1 MDFFYDGQIRR
12 YLTQFIRAL
21 SGFHYQDG
29 EGNLVQV
36 PVRFGTLNKQTAS
49 ILRQNSENFLMQ
61 APFISAYVENL
72 ELSRARM
79 QDPTYVS
86 KVHVVERQYGYTDE
100 NGQYIEDYAAKRGAD
115 VTVER
120 LMPNPYQLSL
130 KADIWTTNIDQKLQ
144 ILEQIV
150 VLFNPAI
157 ELQTTSNYLDWTSL
171 TTLELMEIN
180 YTNQT
185 IPTGD
190 QDLEVASLKFMAPIW
205 LSPPAKVKRQG
216 VITSIIA
223 RVFDEEGNIT
233 NDLLAGSMIS
243 RQVITLYGYGVMIT
257 NNSSSGNPQYIAK
270 LLGNVEGVTNAF
282 DTQISKLGQNINWRE
297 ILERYPGKF
306 VAGYSK
312 LQLTKADGKIA
323 TATLSLDSA
332 DETIMHLTFDSQ
344 SLPPNTNIP
353 SIYRTGNNGLK
364 SPGTI
369 DAIIDPSKPITMSK
383 VNGLRYLI
391 LEDISA
397 KNRDYDVNQNNLI
410 SYYQDVDIT
419 EAFYVTDI
427 LASSIINTDMLNKKY
442 TITELGTTD
451 FTIMGASK
459 NAVGVTFTAVRYGNG
474 TGKVTRAGQ
483 PVDGQV
489 LPGVVQW
496 ENFEANANDIIE
508 WNGTTWQVVFNS
520 GAQTG
525 PTFITNAYTGI
536 QYKWDGEAWTKSMEG
551 TFNNGSW
558 QIIL

>member
-29 EGNLVQV
+29 EGNLKQV
-36 PVRFGTLNKQTAS
+36 PVRFGTLDKQTSS

-61 APFISAYVENL
+61 APFISAYIENL
-72 ELSRARM
+72 ELSRTRM

-86 KVHVVERQYGYTDE
+86 KVHVIEREYGYTDDDV
-100 NGQYIEDYAAKRGAD
+100 NSPTYGTYIEDYAAKRGAD

-190 QDLEVASLKFMAPIW
+190 QDLEIASLKFMAPIW

-257 NNSSSGNPQYIAK
+257 NNSSSGSPQYIAK
-270 LLGNVEGVTNAF
+270 LLGNVEGVTNTF
-282 DTQISKLGQNINWRE
+282 DTPISKIGQNISWRE

-323 TATLSLDSA
+323 SGTLSLDSA
-332 DETIMHLTFDSQ
+332 DESIMHLTFDNQ
-344 SLPPNTNIP
+344 SLPTNTLIAGAGAVTAA
-353 SIYRTGNNGLK
+353 R
-364 SPGTI
+364 GTV
-369 DAIIDPSKPITMSK
+369 DAIIDPTRPLPASKTVDM
-383 VNGLRYLI
+383 RFLI
-391 LEDISA
+391 LEEINPAS
-397 KNRDYDVNQNNLI
+397 I
-410 SYYQDVDIT
+410 VDF
-419 EAFYVTDI
+419 ADSVPYFRNAD
-427 LASSIINTDMLNKKY
+427 
-442 TITELGTTD
+442 GTT
-451 FTIMGASK
+451 FL
-459 NAVGVTFTAVRYGNG
+459 R
-474 TGKVTRAGQ
+474 
-483 PVDGQV
+483 
-489 LPGVVQW
+489 
-496 ENFEANANDIIE
+496 ANANDVIQ
-508 WNGTTWQVVFNS
+508 WDGTTWHVIFNS

-536 QYKWDGEAWTKSMEG
+536 QYKWDGSTWTKSMEG
-551 TFNNGSW
+551 TFDNGSW

>member
-29 EGNLVQV
+29 EGNLKQV
-36 PVRFGTLNKQTAS
+36 PVRFGTLNKQAAS

-61 APFISAYVENL
+61 APFISAYIENL

-86 KVHVVERQYGYTDE
+86 KVHVIEREYGYTDE
-100 NGQYIEDYAAKRGAD
+100 DVDSPTYGRYIEDYAAKRGAD

-150 VLFNPAI
+150 VLFN
-157 ELQTTSNYLDWTSL
+157 
-171 TTLELMEIN
+171 
-180 YTNQT
+180 
-185 IPTGD
+185 
-190 QDLEVASLKFMAPIW
+190 
-205 LSPPAKVKRQG
+205 PPAKVKRQG

-257 NNSSSGNPQYIAK
+257 NNSSSGSPQYIAK
-270 LLGNVEGVTNAF
+270 LLGNVEGVTNTF

-323 TATLSLDSA
+323 SGTLSLDSA
-332 DETIMHLTFDSQ
+332 DETIMHLTFDNQ
-344 SLPPNTNIP
+344 SLPTNTLIAGAGA
-353 SIYRTGNNGLK
+353 ITAAR
-364 SPGTI
+364 GTV
-369 DAIIDPSKPITMSK
+369 DAIVDPTRPLPASKTVDM
-383 VNGLRYLI
+383 RFLI
-391 LEDISA
+391 LEEINPAS
-397 KNRDYDVNQNNLI
+397 I
-410 SYYQDVDIT
+410 VDF
-419 EAFYVTDI
+419 ADSVPYFRN
-427 LASSIINTDMLNKKY
+427 AN
-442 TITELGTTD
+442 GTT
-451 FTIMGASK
+451 FL
-459 NAVGVTFTAVRYGNG
+459 R
-474 TGKVTRAGQ
+474 
-483 PVDGQV
+483 
-489 LPGVVQW
+489 
-496 ENFEANANDIIE
+496 ANANDIIQ
-508 WNGTTWQVVFNS
+508 WDGATWHVIFNS
-520 GAQTG
+520 GTQTG

-536 QYKWDGEAWTKSMEG
+536 QYKWSGGTWTKSMEG
-551 TFNNGSW
+551 TFDNGSW